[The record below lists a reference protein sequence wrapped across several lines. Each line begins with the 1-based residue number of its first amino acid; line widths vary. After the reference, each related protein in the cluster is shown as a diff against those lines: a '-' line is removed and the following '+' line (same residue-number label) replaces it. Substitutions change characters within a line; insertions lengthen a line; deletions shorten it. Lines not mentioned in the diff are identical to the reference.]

1 MNMYTKME
9 VEYMKKGSMKK
20 KIILSVISGI
30 IFTAVSFYVTLP
42 AINPA
47 NPSFW
52 GYIALVILSF
62 AYPFIFQGDGKV
74 KKKKVLSIDKEGVV
88 DFDMPKGRVRAL
100 PTTLVLAP
108 VAIMLIG
115 GIISSTFFNAKAYA
129 DVIEVKEAVFAEDM
143 KETNEVTNIALMDG
157 DSARIIGNRTLGSL
171 SDVVSQYRISDIYTQ
186 INYKYTPKKV
196 ANLEHDDFFKWIANN
211 AKGVPGYVMVDPVNN
226 TAEYVKLEKPLKY
239 VDSAYFGQ
247 DLMRKLRFDYPT
259 KIFDDFVSF
268 EIDEEGKPHYIISCL
283 MPKIFPFG
291 AMDVSEVIIFDPC
304 TGESDIYAV
313 GDVPAWVDAV
323 YSGDLAEQKYNW
335 HGTLAGGFWNSVIG
349 NKDCKQTTD
358 DYGYIVIGD
367 DVWYFTGVTSVTADE
382 SNIGFIIS
390 NARTGEYKYYP
401 VVGAE
406 EYSAMRAAEGE
417 VQEKGYVAS
426 FPSLINV
433 EGQATYI
440 MVLKDAGGLVKL
452 YALVNVEQYGIVA
465 TGQNQAEAMKAYKAL
480 LLENGVVEN
489 VKPEEPELD
498 VTYKTGTVTDI
509 RTVTVEGNTLFYV
522 TLNGYVYR
530 GSVKVGE
537 YGYVNEDLVFA
548 KVGDTV
554 TIVFSKGYA
563 DGAIREIIDFRL
575 GDWDIDPA
583 PNNN

>member
-1 MNMYTKME
+1 ME
-9 VEYMKKGSMKK
+9 VKMKNISTK
-20 KIILSVISGI
+20 KILISVISGI
-30 IFTAVSFYVTLP
+30 AVTALTYYFMIP
-42 AINPA
+42 EINPA
-47 NPSFW
+47 SPGFW
-52 GYIALVILSF
+52 MYLAIVILSF
-62 AYPFIFQGDGKV
+62 AYPFMFSGKPYQKV
-74 KKKKVLSIDKEGVV
+74 KNGKQTNVNISFPAGK
-88 DFDMPKGRVRAL
+88 PKTL
-100 PTTLVLAP
+100 PIILVLAP
-108 VAIMLIG
+108 IAVMILG
-115 GIISSTFFNAKAYA
+115 NVVSSTFFNAKAYA
-129 DVIEVKEAVFAEDM
+129 AVIEVKEAVFAEDM

-157 DSARIIGNRTLGSL
+157 ESAKIIGNRTLGSL
-171 SDVVSQYRISDIYTQ
+171 SEVVSQYRISDIYTQ
-186 INYKYTPKKV
+186 INYKNTPKKV
-196 ANLEHDDFFKWIANN
+196 ANLEYDDFFKWLANRE
-211 AKGVPGYVMVDPVNN
+211 KGVPGYVMVDPVNN
-226 TAEYVKLEKPLKY
+226 TAEYVKLQKPLRY
-239 VDSAYFGQ
+239 VESGYLGD

-268 EIDEEGKPHYIISCL
+268 EVDDNGNPFYIISCL
-283 MPKIFPFG
+283 MPKVFPFG

-304 TGESDIYAV
+304 TGESEIYAV
-313 GDVPAWVDAV
+313 GEVPAWVDAV

-349 NKDCKQTTD
+349 NKNCKQTTD

-465 TGQNQAEAMKAYKAL
+465 TGNTQAEAMRAYKEL
-480 LLENGVVEN
+480 LLQNGVVEN
-489 VKPEEPELD
+489 VQPNEPESD
-498 VTYKTGTVTDI
+498 VELAVGSVVDV
-509 RTVTVEGNTLFYV
+509 RTVTVNGNTVFYV
-522 TLNGYVYR
+522 TLDDGNVFR
-530 GSVKVGE
+530 GSVGVYDGQ
-537 YGYVNEDLVFA
+537 YRNEALVFLN
-548 KVGDTV
+548 VGDAV
-554 TIVFSKGYA
+554 QIFYHKSESDIKNIEDIG
-563 DGAIREIIDFRL
+563 L
-575 GDWDIDPA
+575 GVDD
-583 PNNN
+583 